1 MLRRWT
7 WGPITVVTLAL
18 GLLVLPQLA
27 QAQAKKS
34 DRPAAEKSAPAPGA
48 PGPYKAVAIKLP
60 ESFKDK
66 SFETFREQLAEIAE
80 RKDRAA
86 LAKLIHKNFFWERQ
100 NGNGADS
107 KKSGIANFA
116 AAIGLGNAED
126 PEGGWEIIAIYAE
139 DPTAFQL
146 SDKPGVICGPAD
158 PNFDENAFQ
167 ALLEGTKTDI
177 SDWVYPIADG
187 VEMRAAPRANAAV
200 VEKVGLTFI
209 RVIGPDAPPDSA
221 NANASEYINVM
232 LPSGKAGFVRL
243 QDLAS
248 LSISQICYIKDGEA
262 WKITGVLGGME

>member
-1 MLRRWT
+1 MQRRWT

-48 PGPYKAVAIKLP
+48 PGPYKAVTIALP
-60 ESFKDK
+60 QNHKDK
-66 SFETFREQLAEIAE
+66 SFEAFREQLAGIAE

-100 NGNGADS
+100 SGNGADA

-116 AAIGLGNAED
+116 AAIGLDNGED
-126 PEGGWEIIAIYAE
+126 PEGGWEVIAIYAE

-146 SDKPGVICGPAD
+146 SDKPGAICGPAD

-167 ALLEGTKTDI
+167 ALLESTKTDI
-177 SDWVYPIADG
+177 SDWVYPIATG

-209 RVIGPDAPPDSA
+209 RAMPSDAPPDSA
-221 NANASEYINVM
+221 NESEYINVM

-248 LSISQICYIKDGEA
+248 LSISQICYVKDGEA
-262 WKITGVLGGME
+262 WKIAGVLGGME

>member
-1 MLRRWT
+1 MQRRWT
-7 WGPITVVTLAL
+7 WGLITVAILAL
-18 GLLVLPQLA
+18 GILTPPHVA

-34 DRPAAEKSAPAPGA
+34 ERPAVETSAPALGA
-48 PGPYKAVAIKLP
+48 PGPYKAVAITLP

-66 SFETFREQLAEIAE
+66 SFEAFREQLAGIAE

-100 NGNGADS
+100 SGNGADP

-116 AAIGLGNAED
+116 AAMGLDNAED
-126 PEGGWEIIAIYAE
+126 PEGAWEVIAIYAE

-146 SDKPGVICGPAD
+146 SDKPGAICGPAD

-167 ALLEGTKTDI
+167 ALLESTKTDI
-177 SDWVYPIADG
+177 SDWVYPIANG
-187 VEMRAAPRANAAV
+187 AEMRAAPRANAAV

-209 RVIGPDAPPDSA
+209 RAMPSDAPPDSA
-221 NANASEYINVM
+221 NANESEYINVM
-232 LPSGKAGFVRL
+232 LPSGKTGFVRL

-248 LSISQICYIKDGEA
+248 LSISQICYIKDGDV
-262 WKITGVLGGME
+262 WKIAGVLGGME

>member
-1 MLRRWT
+1 MQRRWT

-34 DRPAAEKSAPAPGA
+34 DRPAAEKSAPAAGA
-48 PGPYKAVAIKLP
+48 PGPYKAVTIALP
-60 ESFKDK
+60 QSHKDK
-66 SFETFREQLAEIAE
+66 SFEVFREQLAGIAE

-86 LAKLIHKNFFWERQ
+86 LSKLIHKNFFWERQ
-100 NGNGADS
+100 SGNGADT

-116 AAIGLGNAED
+116 AAIGLDNGED
-126 PEGGWEIIAIYAE
+126 PEGGWEVIAIYAE
-139 DPTAFQL
+139 DPTVFQL

-167 ALLEGTKTDI
+167 ALLESTKTDI
-177 SDWVYPIADG
+177 SDWVYPIATG

-209 RVIGPDAPPDSA
+209 RAMPSDAPPDSA
-221 NANASEYINVM
+221 NESEYINVM

-248 LSISQICYIKDGEA
+248 LSISQICYVKDGEV

>member
-1 MLRRWT
+1 
-7 WGPITVVTLAL
+7 LAL

-34 DRPAAEKSAPAPGA
+34 DRPAAERSAPAPGA
-48 PGPYKAVAIKLP
+48 PGPYKAVTIALP
-60 ESFKDK
+60 QSHKDK
-66 SFETFREQLAEIAE
+66 SFEVFREQLAGIAE

-100 NGNGADS
+100 SGNGADA

-116 AAIGLGNAED
+116 AAIGLDNGED
-126 PEGGWEIIAIYAE
+126 PEGGWEVIAIYAE

-167 ALLEGTKTDI
+167 ALLESTKTDI
-177 SDWVYPIADG
+177 SDWVYPIATG

-209 RVIGPDAPPDSA
+209 RAMPSDAPPDSA
-221 NANASEYINVM
+221 NESEYINVM

-248 LSISQICYIKDGEA
+248 LSISQICYVKDGEA

>member
-1 MLRRWT
+1 
-7 WGPITVVTLAL
+7 LAL

-34 DRPAAEKSAPAPGA
+34 DRPAAEKSAPAAGA
-48 PGPYKAVAIKLP
+48 PGPYKAVTIALP
-60 ESFKDK
+60 QSHKDK
-66 SFETFREQLAEIAE
+66 SFEVFREQLAGIAE

-86 LAKLIHKNFFWERQ
+86 LSKLIHKNFFWERQ
-100 NGNGADS
+100 SGNGADT

-116 AAIGLGNAED
+116 AAIGLDNGED
-126 PEGGWEIIAIYAE
+126 PEGGWEVIAIYAE

-167 ALLEGTKTDI
+167 ALLESTKTDI
-177 SDWVYPIADG
+177 SDWVYPIATG

-209 RVIGPDAPPDSA
+209 RAMPSDAPPDSA
-221 NANASEYINVM
+221 NESEYINVM

-248 LSISQICYIKDGEA
+248 LSISQICYVKDGEV

>member
-1 MLRRWT
+1 MQRRWT

-34 DRPAAEKSAPAPGA
+34 DRPAAEKSAPAAGA
-48 PGPYKAVAIKLP
+48 PGPYKAVTIALP
-60 ESFKDK
+60 QSHKDK
-66 SFETFREQLAEIAE
+66 SFEVFREQLAGIAE

-86 LAKLIHKNFFWERQ
+86 LSKLIHKNFFWERQ
-100 NGNGADS
+100 SGNGADA

-116 AAIGLGNAED
+116 AAIGLDNGED
-126 PEGGWEIIAIYAE
+126 PEGGWEVIAIYAE

-167 ALLEGTKTDI
+167 ALLESTKTDI
-177 SDWVYPIADG
+177 SDWVYPIATG

-209 RVIGPDAPPDSA
+209 RAMPSDAPPDSA
-221 NANASEYINVM
+221 NESEYINVM

-248 LSISQICYIKDGEA
+248 LSISQICYVKDGEA

>member
-1 MLRRWT
+1 MQRRWT

-34 DRPAAEKSAPAPGA
+34 DRPAAEKSAPAAGA
-48 PGPYKAVAIKLP
+48 PGPYKAVTIALP
-60 ESFKDK
+60 QSHKDK
-66 SFETFREQLAEIAE
+66 SFEVFREQLAGIAE

-86 LAKLIHKNFFWERQ
+86 LSKLIHKNFFWERQ
-100 NGNGADS
+100 SGNGADT

-116 AAIGLGNAED
+116 AAIGLDNGED
-126 PEGGWEIIAIYAE
+126 PEGGWEVIAIYAE

-167 ALLEGTKTDI
+167 ALLESTKTDI
-177 SDWVYPIADG
+177 SDWVYPIATG

-209 RVIGPDAPPDSA
+209 RAMPSDAPPDSA
-221 NANASEYINVM
+221 NESEYINVM

-248 LSISQICYIKDGEA
+248 LSISQICYVKDGEV